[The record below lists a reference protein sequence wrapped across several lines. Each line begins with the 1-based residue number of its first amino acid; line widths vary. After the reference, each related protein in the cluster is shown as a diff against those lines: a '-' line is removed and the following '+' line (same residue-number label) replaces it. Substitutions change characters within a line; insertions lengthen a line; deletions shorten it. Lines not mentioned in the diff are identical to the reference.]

1 MFAHIENN
9 AFVRWVNLLEEYAH
23 VSFPVGFP
31 DECLPPNV
39 VRVYAGEIPAHG
51 TFEMLEAQDVPV
63 FNGTRWC
70 LQYNVR
76 PMTEGERETQLANMR
91 EGLRETRNRI
101 LATSDWTQLADVPVD
116 RDAWAA
122 YRQALRDISKQPDF
136 PVHVVWPVPPA

>member
-116 RDAWAA
+116 RAAWAA
-122 YRQALRDISKQPDF
+122 YRQALRDISTQPDF